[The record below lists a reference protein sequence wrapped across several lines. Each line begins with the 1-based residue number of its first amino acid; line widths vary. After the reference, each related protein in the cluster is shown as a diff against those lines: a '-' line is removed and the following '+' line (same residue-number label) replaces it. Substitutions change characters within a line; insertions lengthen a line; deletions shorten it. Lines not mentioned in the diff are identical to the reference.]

1 MGIGTRMLILARSSK
16 HCRQF
21 KRICCIPCKLIYFPK
36 ISFPG
41 PLAGSCVYFTTPKKF
56 SRNCHAVYGLAGR
69 FHYTLLFY
77 FFFFVYRTGTQSH
90 ETAGYRACRCLV
102 NFYRFDRFGPC
113 TACPDHGL
121 DCKNDTGILAPNY
134 FWKWSSQSIE
144 NYTITT
150 RTSPHLK
157 DHCQSH

>member
-1 MGIGTRMLILARSSK
+1 MFPVFKALLKYMIKHYFEFLGRLFVSGVKRDFHSSLTDWILSRAWYWSKKAEKHGVKIRAFLSMGIGTRMLILARSSK

-69 FHYTLLFY
+69 FHYTLLMY
-77 FFFFVYRTGTQSH
+77 FF
-90 ETAGYRACRCLV
+90 CL
-102 NFYRFDRFGPC
+102 
-113 TACPDHGL
+113 
-121 DCKNDTGILAPNY
+121 PNRY
-134 FWKWSSQSIE
+134 PI
-144 NYTITT
+144 
-150 RTSPHLK
+150 
-157 DHCQSH
+157 